1 MFYDLAICR
10 QCFMEGFEYSS
21 MAGAGN
27 SEVCAGIGKVGFVGV
42 RTCSKSISDF
52 CEGSS

>member
-10 QCFMEGFEYSS
+10 QCFMEGFEGSS
-21 MAGAGN
+21 MAGAG
-27 SEVCAGIGKVGFVGV
+27 STSVYVGTCQVDVVNV
-42 RTCSKSISDF
+42 RTCGKSVSCF